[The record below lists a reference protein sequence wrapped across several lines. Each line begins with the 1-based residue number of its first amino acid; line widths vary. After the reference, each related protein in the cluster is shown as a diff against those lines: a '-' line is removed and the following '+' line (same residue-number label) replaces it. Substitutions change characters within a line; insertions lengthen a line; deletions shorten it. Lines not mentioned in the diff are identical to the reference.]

1 MSYGWPVE
9 PFERQHAVRG
19 FFCDPR
25 IDQGQQS
32 FHFGIDVA
40 APDGTPVHA
49 VAAGTVYVDAAHNV
63 AVLGPEEEHAYWH
76 IVPAVRAGQS
86 VRKHALLGHVADGWG
101 HVHLAERRGGHY
113 WNPLRRGAL
122 TPFADYG
129 APVVERIAVERRESP
144 VDPAGLAG
152 VVDLIAEAHD
162 NPPIP
167 APAPWHGL
175 PVTPALVRWRLLRA
189 GTEVLPWK
197 LAADFRATMIPNS
210 RFAAVYAPGTRQ
222 NHANAPGRYRFW
234 LARGWDTRSRPD
246 GRYELEV
253 EASDTRGNASRR
265 RLEVVLVNHGL

>member
-9 PFERQHAVRG
+9 PFERRHAVRG

-122 TPFADYG
+122 TPFADT
-129 APVVERIAVERRESP
+129 ARPSSSASP
-144 VDPAGLAG
+144 SSVAN
-152 VVDLIAEAHD
+152 HRS
-162 NPPIP
+162 IP
-167 APAPWHGL
+167 QAL
-175 PVTPALVRWRLLRA
+175 PALW
-189 GTEVLPWK
+189 T
-197 LAADFRATMIPNS
+197 
-210 RFAAVYAPGTRQ
+210 
-222 NHANAPGRYRFW
+222 
-234 LARGWDTRSRPD
+234 
-246 GRYELEV
+246 
-253 EASDTRGNASRR
+253 
-265 RLEVVLVNHGL
+265 